1 MRNKDD
7 DIKNE
12 GWKIAAIKKTG
23 ELIPY
28 QPLKKQARPRRSVV
42 VASFL
47 SEDDMLQYMQ
57 MKKMGVEA
65 DGIAYIA
72 KEHEYLAFPNERLSK
87 ALDDLA
93 EKVEQVKKDS
103 SRECFGNCQS
113 LEHRKACSICFRDLH
128 ETWELCATIKAIQS
142 VCSGNQEKSLD
153 GAK

>member
-47 SEDDMLQYMQ
+47 SEDDMLQYIQ

-103 SRECFGNCQS
+103 SR
-113 LEHRKACSICFRDLH
+113 
-128 ETWELCATIKAIQS
+128 
-142 VCSGNQEKSLD
+142 VD
-153 GAK
+153 GATGNPSLLNIRAWRSRGITFSTLSAATFATKEMS

>member
-57 MKKMGVEA
+57 MKK
-65 DGIAYIA
+65 
-72 KEHEYLAFPNERLSK
+72 
-87 ALDDLA
+87 
-93 EKVEQVKKDS
+93 
-103 SRECFGNCQS
+103 
-113 LEHRKACSICFRDLH
+113 
-128 ETWELCATIKAIQS
+128 IKIY
-142 VCSGNQEKSLD
+142 
-153 GAK
+153 